1 MCVFS
6 HWPVCWCLQFKTL
19 AAYWQEK
26 NRSVCRVMVSF
37 QIWMSVS
44 LIMFVIRIFLG
55 VTEWCR
61 TSSGKSG
68 TSVRYQS
75 FGCSASGHLENIC
88 TNRRSQMFLWIRWD
102 EFLPQTLWHLLSLS
116 LPPPTPP
123 HCQHHFALLS
133 LFLVLLVMCV
143 WVKAKTR
150 YNHENVVYLK
160 QRLNTLNNYFTTSQI
175 LFDRTDCSRLQF
187 RSRLNTRSV
196 RA

>member
-1 MCVFS
+1 MCS
-6 HWPVCWCLQFKTL
+6 LIDPYAGVCSSKLSQHIGRKRTG
-19 AAYWQEK
+19 
-26 NRSVCRVMVSF
+26 VCRVMVSF

-44 LIMFVIRIFLG
+44 FIMFVIRIFLG

-116 LPPPTPP
+116 LPP
-123 HCQHHFALLS
+123 HCQHHFASESFLGTVGNVCLGKSQNQIQSWECCVFKAEIKYFKQLFYNLS
-133 LFLVLLVMCV
+133 NSL
-143 WVKAKTR
+143 W
-150 YNHENVVYLK
+150 
-160 QRLNTLNNYFTTSQI
+160 
-175 LFDRTDCSRLQF
+175 
-187 RSRLNTRSV
+187 
-196 RA
+196 

>member
-6 HWPVCWCLQFKTL
+6 HWPKCWCLQFKTL

-37 QIWMSVS
+37 
-44 LIMFVIRIFLG
+44 IMFVIRIFLG

-116 LPPPTPP
+116 LPPPPT
-123 HCQHHFALLS
+123 ANTTLLLS

-175 LFDRTDCSRLQF
+175 LFDRTGCSRLQF